1 MKKTM
6 ITLALV
12 LTAGLVFAQK
22 KTTTS
27 AIVSFDASTSL
38 DALPKAEN
46 KTVIASLD
54 TKTGKLAFEASIKSF
69 NFENPRMQEHF
80 NGKGWMDS
88 EQYPTATF
96 TGSIINLAKVNFT
109 KDGTYN
115 VEVAG
120 YLTMHGVKQPVE
132 SKAVITVKGTVINAS
147 SKFNIKLAEYG
158 INGAAVGA
166 GKVAKE
172 PEISVSAVF

>member
-1 MKKTM
+1 MKKTV
-6 ITLALV
+6 LFVALLV
-12 LTAGLVFAQK
+12 ASGYVFAQK

-27 AIVSFDASTSL
+27 AIIGFDATTSL

-54 TKTGKLAFEASIKSF
+54 TKTGKLAFEASVKGF
-69 NFENPRMQEHF
+69 NFENPKMQEHF

-88 EQYPTATF
+88 EQYPTASF

-132 SKAVITVKGTVINAS
+132 SRAVITVKGATINAS
-147 SKFNIKLAEYG
+147 SKFNIKLSDYS
-158 INGAAVGA
+158 INGGAVAA
-166 GKVAKE
+166 GKVSKE
-172 PEISVSAVF
+172 PVINVTAVF